1 MAKDFSTFK
10 EAYALEDNA
19 YTLLDA
25 KNQQKVL
32 TVMREY
38 IHMGLDIET
47 SFGKA
52 YSDVA
57 F

>member
-1 MAKDFSTFK
+1 M
-10 EAYALEDNA
+10 EDNA